1 MQYVIGIDTG
11 TTGVK
16 AKIYDLEGRIHGE
29 SYREYGCEYPRP
41 GWIDQD
47 ITMLDRAND
56 QVLSEVIARSHVDPA
71 DIVSIAVST
80 QRALHLYLDAEGN
93 ILRDGKGISWQD
105 SRCEEQ
111 VQWIRETLGDRF
123 YDLTGLPPSTVWVAP
138 EILWVQRH
146 EPDVYARTAKIVT
159 TQEYF
164 LHRLGASDAWRVDY
178 SNGSLFG
185 LMNIETFEWD
195 DELLDAFGIDVGLL
209 PELVPSGVAVG
220 NVDEAAAARTGLRA
234 GTPIVTG
241 GGDQQC
247 AAVGAGVIAE
257 GLAEVTLGTAGVS
270 IAHLD
275 SPRFDPDR
283 KIACSASAIAGERRW
298 ISEGLQAAAASS
310 YRWYR
315 DTIGYIGREVEN
327 LGGANAYDVLNE
339 MVLNTAPGSSG
350 LLFMPYLAGSVAPN
364 FDSQARGAFLGLTIS
379 HDTGTMARSV
389 MEGVLADGQRAA
401 RDPALG
407 WGDEERGVVPDPDR
421 RLQAT
426 DRRAGGGRV
435 RGAGLGDTRGGR
447 SRCLRHDGRRGRRHG
462 AGQAHVRAGCVE
474 RGRLRRGLPCIP
486 GELRGAVR
494 RRGVRGARRLPEPV
508 GRTLPGRGTDSGPRP
523 GGCGCRPRR
532 P

>member
-56 QVLSEVIARSHVDPA
+56 QVLSEVIARSPVDPA

-220 NVDEAAAARTGLRA
+220 SVDEAAAARTGLRA

-389 MEGVLADGQRAA
+389 MEGVAFETRDILEAFTRMGSELREIRLSGGATKSEAWCQIQTDVYKRPTVALEEGECAVLGSAILAAVGAGAFDTMADAVAAMVRVKRTFEPDASNGDVYDAGFRAFRASYEALSGGGAYAALADYQNR
-401 RDPALG
+401 
-407 WGDEERGVVPDPDR
+407 
-421 RLQAT
+421 
-426 DRRAGGGRV
+426 
-435 RGAGLGDTRGGR
+435 
-447 SRCLRHDGRRGRRHG
+447 
-462 AGQAHVRAGCVE
+462 
-474 RGRLRRGLPCIP
+474 
-486 GELRGAVR
+486 
-494 RRGVRGARRLPEPV
+494 
-508 GRTLPGRGTDSGPRP
+508 
-523 GGCGCRPRR
+523 
-532 P
+532 